1 VQTPHPHH
9 NHKKPGAPMAKTGRL
24 EIRVE
29 AEWLEKL
36 ENLAKWNGTSKA
48 DIIDRAVGLYEKEYE
63 KSLSKQSN

>member
-1 VQTPHPHH
+1 
-9 NHKKPGAPMAKTGRL
+9 MAKTGRL